1 MRLRESYAPGA
12 LWRGARDNLG
22 IGVAVSGY
30 GAVFGVLTAGK
41 GIALADMVAM
51 NLFIFA
57 GAAQFLIV
65 EMWTPTAVVA
75 EIILAALIINLRY
88 LLVGASLRPVF
99 TGRPLHHKALGMHL
113 VADENWAVTMNG
125 VARAG
130 GATGGAMPGPAHLLG
145 GGLCLA
151 AFWHAASAA
160 GHVAGNFLP
169 EPRLLGLDF
178 AFTAV
183 FLALALGLW
192 KGRGDLLPWIIT
204 GATAWIAAEMLPG
217 KWYVLIAAAAGFA
230 ATVVQHALTGGAGN
244 GAEAEEALSDA

>member
-1 MRLRESYAPGA
+1 VRLRDSYAPGA

-41 GIALADMVAM
+41 GIALADMAMM

-57 GAAQFLIV
+57 GAAQFLMV

-99 TGRPLHHKALGMHL
+99 TGRPLLHKALGMHL
-113 VADENWAVTMNG
+113 VADENWAVTMNH
-125 VARAG
+125 V
-130 GATGGAMPGPAHLLG
+130 PSPAHLLG
-145 GGLCLA
+145 GGVCLA
-151 AFWHAASAA
+151 LFWHAASTA

-169 EPRLLGLDF
+169 APEILGLDF

-192 KGRGDLLPWIIT
+192 KGRGDLLPWVVT
-204 GATAWIAAEMLPG
+204 AATAWVAAEYLPG
-217 KWYVLIAAAAGFA
+217 KWYVLIAAAAGFL
-230 ATVVQHALTGGAGN
+230 ATVIQHTLRGPQNASK
-244 GAEAEEALSDA
+244 EEALSDA

>member
-1 MRLRESYAPGA
+1 MRFRDSYSLAGLA
-12 LWRGARDNLG
+12 GGVRDTLG

-57 GAAQFLIV
+57 GAAQFIIV
-65 EMWTPTAVVA
+65 EMWSPAAVVA
-75 EIILAALIINLRY
+75 EIVLAALIVNLRY
-88 LLVGASLRPVF
+88 LLIGASLRPLF
-99 TGRPLHHKALGMHL
+99 TGRPWWHKAPGMHL
-113 VADENWAVTMNG
+113 VADENWAVTMN
-125 VARAG
+125 RLAG
-130 GATGGAMPGPAHLLG
+130 AQGTALTPAHLLG

-160 GHVAGNFLP
+160 GHMAGNILP
-169 EPRLLGLDF
+169 PPEVLGLDF

-192 KGRGDLLPWIIT
+192 KGRGDLLPWIVT
-204 GATAWIAAEMLPG
+204 GATAWAAAELLPG
-217 KWYVLIAAAAGFA
+217 KWYVLIAAVCGFL
-230 ATVVQHALTGGAGN
+230 TVVVQHAVTPA
-244 GAEAEEALSDA
+244 ARRDDQEAPADA